1 MALPA
6 HLPFLLPFGWTT
18 RVTVSKQAL
27 ARHRPLSPLDAQSLG
42 QANKRELT
50 KCWEGTDASSSITS
64 ISE

>member
-27 ARHRPLSPLDAQSLG
+27 ARHRSLSPLDAQRLG
-42 QANKRELT
+42 QANRRELT
-50 KCWEGTDASSSITS
+50 KCWEGTGLSSSITS
-64 ISE
+64 LSE